1 MNRRFFFT
9 AATGD
14 RVNTGCIPRETGAVV
29 EEKIHSKPCK
39 SLCESAQAVFS
50 IWFIFPACLPKGQ
63 TVHRC
68 RSVVWAYSRRSPSSL
83 SLRGSNASVAICC
96 KIDCWQ
102 LRRDIASQCDI
113 FATQKR
119 YNLRFARLRYICLTA
134 NAEAIK
140 IPPTPAG
147 ISSSKFKTQFYISR
161 KAENTACVLTSP
173 LPTKA
178 VRLCGDPKSG
188 ISHAVGVYRKF
199 RQEFI
204 SLQPSAA

>member
-1 MNRRFFFT
+1 M
-9 AATGD
+9 
-14 RVNTGCIPRETGAVV
+14 
-29 EEKIHSKPCK
+29 
-39 SLCESAQAVFS
+39 
-50 IWFIFPACLPKGQ
+50 
-63 TVHRC
+63 
-68 RSVVWAYSRRSPSSL
+68 
-83 SLRGSNASVAICC
+83 
-96 KIDCWQ
+96 
-102 LRRDIASQCDI
+102 
-113 FATQKR
+113 QKR

-199 RQEFI
+199 RKEFI
-204 SLQPSAA
+204 SLQPSAARSGAHFPGSFLATAERFCSQVWPPPRDFGVGEGCKLSLYFVYAEAYKTHGYTKRSGAQL